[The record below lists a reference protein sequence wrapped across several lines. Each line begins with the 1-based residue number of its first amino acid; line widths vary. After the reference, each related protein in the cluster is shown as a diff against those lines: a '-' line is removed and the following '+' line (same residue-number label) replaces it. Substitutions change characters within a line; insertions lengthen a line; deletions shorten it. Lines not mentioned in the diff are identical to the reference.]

1 MADLGGLSGFIMRA
15 GPLEGPPAC
24 RSYKEPWKRQT
35 QYPSSPPS
43 QLADTMESDGNELEK
58 QSQSK
63 KNEYHTL
70 ARGRRRGCVCTVC
83 LVDTIGKHGPAHK
96 KVLKT

>member
-35 QYPSSPPS
+35 QYPSAAPAS
-43 QLADTMESDGNELEK
+43 QLGETMDCEVVNELEEHELE
-58 QSQSK
+58 
-63 KNEYHTL
+63 KNE
-70 ARGRRRGCVCTVC
+70 
-83 LVDTIGKHGPAHK
+83 
-96 KVLKT
+96 